1 MFESLLTLLLALYL
15 ADFGSGLAHWFVDRY
30 GCPKWPI
37 VGPHFIALTQRHHD
51 FPLEV
56 FTLSVLRRNGGIW
69 GLVILAAMIFWAL
82 GGLNPLTQTALF
94 IGAMAN
100 FIHGWA
106 HRSRRANGRLIA
118 ALQYTG
124 VLQSR
129 RHHARH
135 HLNDK
140 NSHFCIITD
149 HINPVLEAVG
159 FFPALERALSWM
171 GLHPYWWQ
179 RQTRQPITI

>member
-159 FFPALERALSWM
+159 FFPALERALSLL